1 MFVPKL
7 MSMFMLLAL
16 AAAQDTL
23 APTLAP
29 TSAPTGVNETS
40 ADDDDYVVQK
50 DCNMTLYHQWAQED
64 FQGISKDLVI
74 PKTNLR
80 WWDVENFEKNG
91 PFVLRN
97 SHAVEVLGTKCRQ
110 YMQAIK
116 MGLSGRHGPVSDQAI
131 FDVMCTEYC
140 IVNDQFREEA
150 MQVSGCNCMDLST
163 KSDEVGYSE
172 AGDWCRENS
181 GRMMC
186 DELERCGTWECALYD
201 FSCPR
206 MEYNTLDIMLRGSPG
221 DCGQGVGRFGGLMF
235 GSLIGL
241 AMSLWLL

>member
-1 MFVPKL
+1 MTTITWFRKVRLKTWANKTD
-7 MSMFMLLAL
+7 F
-16 AAAQDTL
+16 TL
-23 APTLAP
+23 YTTLTHSSTQP
-29 TSAPTGVNETS
+29 QSS
-40 ADDDDYVVQK
+40 IIFS

-97 SHAVEVLGTKCRQ
+97 SHAVKVLGTKCRQ

-140 IVNDQFREEA
+140 IVNDQFREE
-150 MQVSGCNCMDLST
+150 VSV
-163 KSDEVGYSE
+163 ESE
-172 AGDWCRENS
+172 RS
-181 GRMMC
+181 
-186 DELERCGTWECALYD
+186 ERA
-201 FSCPR
+201 SKAP
-206 MEYNTLDIMLRGSPG
+206 
-221 DCGQGVGRFGGLMF
+221 
-235 GSLIGL
+235 
-241 AMSLWLL
+241 